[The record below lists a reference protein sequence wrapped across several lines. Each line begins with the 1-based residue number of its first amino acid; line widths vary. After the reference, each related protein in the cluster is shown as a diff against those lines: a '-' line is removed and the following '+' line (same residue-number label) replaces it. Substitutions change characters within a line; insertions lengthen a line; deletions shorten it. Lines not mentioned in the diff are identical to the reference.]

1 MKIGKP
7 KRKFLIRIIDLDT
20 QKSVNFSV
28 YQDDGENL
36 SLRKFS
42 QSVRKAL
49 ERMRFEGWKE

>member
-36 SLRKFS
+36 SLRRFS
-42 QSVRKAL
+42 TLVKKAIESGVKRL
-49 ERMRFEGWKE
+49 NE

>member
-28 YQDDGENL
+28 YQEEGENL
-36 SLRKFS
+36 ALKKFS
-42 QSVRKAL
+42 HFVRKAI
-49 ERMRFEGWKE
+49 ERGLRGLNE

>member
-28 YQDDGENL
+28 YQEEGENL
-36 SLRKFS
+36 ALKKFS
-42 QSVRKAL
+42 HFVRKAI
-49 ERMRFEGWKE
+49 ERGLRGFNE